1 MSPTTTMD
9 KRKIILSLL
18 GVVLIVG
25 AIFGAKA
32 IIDSKEQPKPNI
44 QKTVKTVFVDTVKN
58 SSIAIKIPANGNLV
72 AKDRVELYAEV
83 QGVFR
88 YSSQDFKAGQAYQRG
103 QTLLKIDAAEYEA
116 SVQSAK
122 SELYNQITAIMPDL
136 RLDYPEIFPKWQQ
149 YLNNLDVNSS
159 IPPLPEPAND
169 KERYF
174 ISGRGINSAYFNIKN
189 LEQRLVKYRI
199 TAPFNG
205 VLTEALVTEGT
216 LIRNGQK
223 LGEFIDPEVY
233 ELQVSIGKQYADLL
247 QVNEKVSL
255 TDNSGNKTYE
265 GKVSRINARI
275 DQATQTVNVF
285 IEVAAQGLKEGMYMQ
300 ANLDARNEENAI
312 EIDRS
317 LVNDRNEIFTVQD
330 SVLKTIEV
338 KPVYFSDRKV
348 VIKGVPDG
356 EVIIT
361 RQVSGAYNG
370 MPVKIA
376 EENNT
381 ADTAASSDSN
391 SESKVQ

>member
-1 MSPTTTMD
+1 MTTMD

-18 GVVLIVG
+18 GVVLVVG

-32 IIDSKEQPKPNI
+32 IIDSKEPPKPNI
-44 QKTVKTVFVDTVKN
+44 QKTIKTVFVDTVRN
-58 SSIAIKIPANGNLV
+58 STIPIKIPANGNLV
-72 AKDRVELYAEV
+72 ARDRVELYAEV

-88 YSSQDFKAGQAYQRG
+88 YSSRPFKAGQSYKKG
-103 QTLLKIDAAEYEA
+103 ETLLKMDAAEYEA

-122 SELYNQITAIMPDL
+122 SDLYNQITAIMPDL

-149 YLNNLDVNSS
+149 YLNDLNVNSS
-159 IPPLPEPAND
+159 ISPLPEPTND

-189 LEQRLVKYRI
+189 LEQHLVKYRI

-223 LGEFIDPEVY
+223 LGEFIDPSVY

-247 QVNEKVSL
+247 KLNEKVSL

-285 IEVAAQGLKEGMYMQ
+285 IEVADASLKEGMYMQ

-317 LVNDRNEIFTVQD
+317 LISDRNEIFTVQD

-338 KPVYFSDRKV
+338 EPVYFSDRKV
-348 VIKGVPDG
+348 VIKGVPEG
-356 EVIIT
+356 EIIVT

-376 EENNT
+376 EETST
-381 ADTAASSDSN
+381 AMSSTSASSN